1 MDTLK
6 KFSLSVVFL
15 TLIFCSVFQSLLRA
29 EDCGI
34 RGYDGSNIVKLD
46 CEVSPP
52 APSALRVAI
61 KSGSGTEMRS
71 LTLVDPKIPG
81 PVSGF
86 IDNPAAS
93 KFRVSYSES
102 SQTVIKAIGL
112 ISAGI
117 STCEELQMIGYHPDY
132 SASSMQL
139 GSDIDCSKTNPAA
152 APFNCS
158 VTPTPPGSLWQ
169 CGYAARYPN
178 GFDEIA
184 LTSDDP
190 VVSGSPSTVATSLS
204 LANLGPQGFRP
215 LFFDSSQSFQGTF
228 DGNGHKI
235 TGLYIDRGTRLLH
248 VGLFGK
254 ANNAIIRNVV
264 LSAAATATATE
275 FEIHGSLLGVGG
287 LIGSGSATVQ
297 NCSSTVNVWGNG
309 SGSSSGVGGL
319 VGRGTFVVR
328 NSFFNG
334 IVKGRYAG
342 GIAGSLLAGS
352 LIETSH
358 SSGSVQGDGTT
369 TYAVGGL
376 VGRLVGSI
384 SQSYSESNVFLD
396 PLAGTGGGLVGEVSN
411 GYINDSY
418 AVGDVEGGKTIGG
431 LVGVG
436 SGGAIMRCY
445 ARGALDSSSSFRG
458 GLLGTNGSTGY
469 GITNVSHSFS
479 TSTQGNGLVGGW
491 VVDCKNAVCSGAPV
505 LPKNL
510 WWYNNDLEGIACL
523 TYNPLAPNSYATAIC
538 KDYVLSFAGFTRAD
552 SISDFNGFGSGTG
565 QNVFNQRDPNTKW
578 NFINVWN
585 GPDPENPPKLR

>member
-15 TLIFCSVFQSLLRA
+15 TLIFCSAFQSLLRA

-34 RGYDGSNIVKLD
+34 RGYDGSAIVKLD

-81 PVSGF
+81 PVSGL

-152 APFNCS
+152 ATAFDCS
-158 VTPTPPGSLWQ
+158 VTPTPPGSLWT
-169 CGYAARYPN
+169 CGYAARYPK

-184 LTSDDP
+184 PTSDDP

-215 LFFDSSQSFQGTF
+215 LFLSGSPGFQGTF
-228 DGNGHKI
+228 DGKGHKI
-235 TGLYIDRGTRLLH
+235 TGLYINRVTPLLP

-254 ANNAIIRNVV
+254 ANNATIQNVV
-264 LSAAATATATE
+264 LSAATATATE
-275 FEIHGSLLGVGG
+275 FEIHGYMLGVGG
-287 LIGSGSATVQ
+287 LIGSGTATVQ
-297 NCSSTVNVWGNG
+297 NCSSTVNVWGMG
-309 SGSSSGVGGL
+309 SANNGVGGL
-319 VGRGTFVVR
+319 VGTGTFVVQ

-334 IVKGRYAG
+334 IVKGKYAG
-342 GIAGSLLAGS
+342 GIAGYLLSGS
-352 LIETSH
+352 RIETSH
-358 SSGSVQGDGTT
+358 SSGSVRGDGTT

-376 VGRLVGSI
+376 VGKLFGSI
-384 SQSYSESNVFLD
+384 SQSYSESNVFID
-396 PLAGTGGGLVGEVSN
+396 QLAGTGGGLVGEVSN
-411 GYINDSY
+411 GNITDSY

-445 ARGALDSSSSFRG
+445 ARGALVSSSSFRG

-469 GITNVSHSFS
+469 GITNVRHSFS
-479 TSTQGNGLVGGW
+479 TSAQGNGLVGGW
-491 VVDCKNAVCSGAPV
+491 VVDCKNAVCSGTPV
-505 LPKNL
+505 PPINL
-510 WWYNNDLEGIACL
+510 WWYNSDSTGITCL
-523 TYNPLAPNSYATAIC
+523 TYNPLEPTSYATAIC
-538 KDYVLSFAGFTRAD
+538 SDFVRPLEGFTKAF
-552 SISDFNGFGSGTG
+552 SISDFNGSGSGTG
-565 QNVFNQRDPNTKW
+565 QNVFNQSDPNTEW
-578 NFINVWN
+578 DFNNVWN
-585 GPDPENPPKLR
+585 GSDPENPPKLR